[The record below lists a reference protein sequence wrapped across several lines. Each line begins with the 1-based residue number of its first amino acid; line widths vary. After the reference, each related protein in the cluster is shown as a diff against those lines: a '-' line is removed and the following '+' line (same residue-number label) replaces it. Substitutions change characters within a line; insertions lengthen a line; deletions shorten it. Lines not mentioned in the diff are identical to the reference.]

1 MIRQETLELVC
12 RALRNPAAVDF
23 VRESVRT
30 GYHEIYTAQIPE
42 ADSLVE
48 QAFNALVESQESGVD
63 AEALSQT
70 TGSLITGAFRKE
82 EGGFWF
88 NSLYHRYKT
97 VTKPETDHSQL
108 RELIVGR
115 RVLDYGC
122 GSGYL
127 AEKLSRNGYE
137 VFTTDILDYRYEE
150 ARHLPFVQMTSPN
163 DLDYP
168 DDSIDTALVQAVLH
182 HIDPPDLPSALERLA
197 RIARHVLIKEDT
209 YDLPAGLPGLE
220 GVLAR
225 QSLLRDFVRLSPAT
239 QFEALILIDYYANA
253 VAQGIPEMNM
263 PFAFR
268 SPAGWQQVLVT
279 SGWEVV
285 RTVLAGFEPG
295 RMHKS
300 CHLWL
305 LCERAGCSRE
315 RQTSSDE

>member
-1 MIRQETLELVC
+1 MVRQDTLELVG
-12 RALRNPAAVDF
+12 RALRSPAAVDF
-23 VRESVRT
+23 VRETVRT
-30 GYHEIYTAQIPE
+30 GYHEICTAHLRE

-48 QAFNALVESQESGVD
+48 QAFDALVESQEAGVD
-63 AEALSQT
+63 AAALAQV
-70 TGSLITGAFRKE
+70 TGQLITETLRKDE
-82 EGGFWF
+82 SGFWF
-88 NSLYHRYKT
+88 NSLYHQYKT
-97 VTKPETDHSQL
+97 VTKPQTDYSQV
-108 RELIVGR
+108 RDLIVGR

-137 VFTTDILDYRYEE
+137 VFTTDVLDYRYEE
-150 ARHLPFVQMTSPN
+150 ARHLPFVQMSSPI
-163 DLDYP
+163 DLAYP

-182 HIDPPDLPSALERLA
+182 HIDPPDLPGALGRLA
-197 RIARHVLIKEDT
+197 RISRRLLIKEDT

-220 GVLAR
+220 GVLVS
-225 QSLLRDFVRLSPAT
+225 QQLMRDFVHLSPGT

-263 PFAFR
+263 PFAFK
-268 SPAGWQQVLVT
+268 SPVEWQQALED

-300 CHLWL
+300 CHIWM
-305 LCERAGCSRE
+305 LCERIP
-315 RQTSSDE
+315 